1 VAAHSIDIKIIEI
14 EIKLTYIR
22 INLETLNSD
31 FDDEMILNELDE
43 LNS

>member
-1 VAAHSIDIKIIEI
+1 MAAHSIDIKIIEI
-14 EIKLTYIR
+14 KIKLTYIR